1 MTVLCSKATNGQ
13 FFVRNFHRV
22 FPTVEI
28 PRKKYEVL
36 IRLCRLVLFSSRC
49 DPCLR
54 LQQVNRHNDI
64 YVCMVSFSH
73 CVASPGKYVAIA
85 STTVETS
92 DPLAELAPAFELL
105 GPVMER

>member
-1 MTVLCSKATNGQ
+1 MTSGNENTTCLYLLWLG
-13 FFVRNFHRV
+13 FRFRF
-22 FPTVEI
+22 
-28 PRKKYEVL
+28 
-36 IRLCRLVLFSSRC
+36 LF
-49 DPCLR
+49 
-54 LQQVNRHNDI
+54 QQVNRRNDI

-92 DPLAELAPAFELL
+92 DPLAELQPAFDLL

>member
-1 MTVLCSKATNGQ
+1 MRFAS
-13 FFVRNFHRV
+13 FFFS
-22 FPTVEI
+22 
-28 PRKKYEVL
+28 PR
-36 IRLCRLVLFSSRC
+36 
-49 DPCLR
+49 
-54 LQQVNRHNDI
+54 QVNRHNDI

-105 GPVMER
+105 GPVLERWVPHATMGRLNAKFRCRSAIKAVSLGDGPQSSNHNQFPKI

>member
-1 MTVLCSKATNGQ
+1 M
-13 FFVRNFHRV
+13 
-22 FPTVEI
+22 P
-28 PRKKYEVL
+28 
-36 IRLCRLVLFSSRC
+36 
-49 DPCLR
+49 
-54 LQQVNRHNDI
+54 QVNRRNDI

>member
-1 MTVLCSKATNGQ
+1 MMHAWLL
-13 FFVRNFHRV
+13 
-22 FPTVEI
+22 P
-28 PRKKYEVL
+28 
-36 IRLCRLVLFSSRC
+36 
-49 DPCLR
+49 
-54 LQQVNRHNDI
+54 QVNRRNDI

>member
-1 MTVLCSKATNGQ
+1 M
-13 FFVRNFHRV
+13 
-22 FPTVEI
+22 P
-28 PRKKYEVL
+28 
-36 IRLCRLVLFSSRC
+36 RLVWWFWWFAVFS
-49 DPCLR
+49 
-54 LQQVNRHNDI
+54 QKVNRRNDI

>member
-1 MTVLCSKATNGQ
+1 MTSPFSLSCHT
-13 FFVRNFHRV
+13 RV
-22 FPTVEI
+22 Y
-28 PRKKYEVL
+28 PRGYL
-36 IRLCRLVLFSSRC
+36 LTA
-49 DPCLR
+49 
-54 LQQVNRHNDI
+54 QVGRHNDI

>member
-1 MTVLCSKATNGQ
+1 MLDFPLTWRSCRKLKCPDVLAL
-13 FFVRNFHRV
+13 
-22 FPTVEI
+22 P
-28 PRKKYEVL
+28 L
-36 IRLCRLVLFSSRC
+36 LL
-49 DPCLR
+49 
-54 LQQVNRHNDI
+54 QVNRRNDI

>member
-1 MTVLCSKATNGQ
+1 MIIVTISLTNQ
-13 FFVRNFHRV
+13 R
-22 FPTVEI
+22 
-28 PRKKYEVL
+28 
-36 IRLCRLVLFSSRC
+36 S
-49 DPCLR
+49 
-54 LQQVNRHNDI
+54 QVGRHHDI

-92 DPLAELAPAFELL
+92 NPLLELAPAFDLL

>member
-1 MTVLCSKATNGQ
+1 MG
-13 FFVRNFHRV
+13 
-22 FPTVEI
+22 
-28 PRKKYEVL
+28 
-36 IRLCRLVLFSSRC
+36 
-49 DPCLR
+49 
-54 LQQVNRHNDI
+54 RHNDI